1 MFKIRAMEQ
10 RFLGKTIGIGIF
22 TMFIA
27 IISASANIKLPRLIS
42 DGIVLQRG
50 VDVPIW
56 GWAEIGEK
64 VTVSFKGQQFNT
76 TTGSDKKWKVQ
87 LPQQKAGGP
96 FEITIKGSNTI
107 TIKNILFG
115 DVWFC
120 SGQSN
125 MEYEMY
131 KAADIY
137 PKEIASSTNDLI
149 RHFLVKRNIGFN
161 ALEDIESDAGW
172 QSTNPTTVLNFT
184 AVGYFFARNIF
195 EKYHVPIGLIHC
207 SYGGTPA
214 EAWINENNL
223 TSFPSYYEKA
233 ILYKDAALVE
243 KLTEEAKAKGDNWL
257 KNLNAQDAGWK
268 EGWQK
273 NPEIA
278 SGWKTMQ
285 VPGLWQ
291 DQGLNEK
298 EGAVVWFSKK
308 VNIPAKFAGKAATL
322 MVGNIV
328 LRDNTYFNGVQ
339 VGTTSNRYAP
349 RKYAIAG
356 NLVKEGNNTITV
368 RIINEAGNGGFIP
381 DKPYQLLVGDTAISL
396 MGEWQY
402 KQTVSVPALNRDD
415 VIRFQI
421 QPTAMYYGMLEPLI
435 GAPIKGVLW
444 YQGESNV
451 SKAKEYQTLFPTL
464 INSWRAAWKQGDF
477 PFLYVQLANNNPAKK
492 MPSESKLAELQEAQS
507 MALELP
513 NTGMAVANDV
523 GEWNDVHYKN
533 KSAVGERLALV
544 AEKLVYGEKNII
556 HSGPVLES
564 YTIKG
569 NQVILSFSN
578 VGGGLITKDG
588 GPLQYFSIAE
598 ANKKFVW
605 ANAKIEGNTIVVWN
619 DNISNPVA
627 VRYAWADNPAGANLY
642 NKEGLPA
649 SSFRTDK
656 NLP

>member
-1 MFKIRAMEQ
+1 MNKNI
-10 RFLGKTIGIGIF
+10 LNS
-22 TMFIA
+22 FIILML
-27 IISASANIKLPRLIS
+27 IIWGFSASAKIKLPRLIS

-50 VDVPIW
+50 MPVPIW
-56 GWAEIGEK
+56 GWADDGEQ
-64 VTVSFKGQQFNT
+64 VSVIFNGKQYNT
-76 TTGSDKKWKVQ
+76 ITGPDKKWKVQ

-96 FEITIKGSNTI
+96 FDITIKGSNTI
-107 TIKNILFG
+107 NVKNILFG

-131 KAADIY
+131 KAADLY

-161 ALEDIESDAGW
+161 SLEDIESDAGW

-195 EKYHVPIGLIHC
+195 EKYHIPIGLIHC

-223 TSFPSYYEKA
+223 KSFPSYYEKA

-243 KLTEEAKAKGDNWL
+243 KLTEEAKAKGENWM
-257 KNLNAQDAGWK
+257 KDLNAQDAGWK

-273 NPEIA
+273 KNDVA
-278 SGWKTMQ
+278 NGWKTMQ

-298 EGAVVWFSKK
+298 GGAVVWFSKN
-308 VNIPAKFAGKAATL
+308 VNLPAKFAGTAATL

-349 RKYAIAG
+349 RKYTIAG
-356 NLVKEGNNTITV
+356 KLVKEGSNTITV
-368 RIINEAGNGGFIP
+368 RVINEAGNGGFIP
-381 DKPYQLLVGDTAISL
+381 DKPYQLLVGDTVISL
-396 MGEWQY
+396 MGEWHY
-402 KQTVSVPALNRDD
+402 NQTVSVPALNRDD

-421 QPTAMYYGMLEPLI
+421 QPTAMFYGMLEPLI
-435 GAPIKGVLW
+435 GTPIKGVLW

-492 MPSESKLAELQEAQS
+492 VPAESKLAELQEAQA
-507 MALELP
+507 MALSIS

-533 KSAVGERLALV
+533 KSVVGERLALV
-544 AEKLVYGEKNII
+544 AEKLVYGNKNVI
-556 HSGPVLES
+556 HSGPVLDS

-578 VGGGLITKDG
+578 VGSGLITKDG

-598 ANKKFVW
+598 ANKKFIW
-605 ANAKIEGNTIVVWN
+605 ANAKIEGNTIIVWN
-619 DNISNPVA
+619 EKILNPVA
-627 VRYAWADNPAGANLY
+627 VRYAWADNPTGANLY

-656 NLP
+656 NNP

>member
-1 MFKIRAMEQ
+1 MKMRLINY
-10 RFLGKTIGIGIF
+10 IGLFFSCLFGI
-22 TMFIA
+22 T
-27 IISASANIKLPRLIS
+27 ASAKVTLPRLIS

-50 VDVPIW
+50 MAVPIW
-56 GWAEIGEK
+56 GWADVGER
-64 VTVSFKGQQFNT
+64 VSVSFNGKQYNAI
-76 TTGSDKKWKVQ
+76 TGTDKKWRVQ
-87 LPQQKAGGP
+87 LPAQAAGGP
-96 FEITIKGSNTI
+96 FECTIKGSNTI

-125 MEYEMY
+125 MEYELY
-131 KAADIY
+131 KAADKY

-149 RHFLVKRNIGFN
+149 RHFQVKRRIGFN
-161 ALEDIESDAGW
+161 PEEDIESEAGW
-172 QSTNPTTVLNFT
+172 EPANPTTVINFT
-184 AVGYFFARNIF
+184 AVGYFFARNLF
-195 EKYHVPIGLIHC
+195 EQYHIPIGLIHC

-214 EAWINENNL
+214 EAWMSEDNL
-223 TSFPSYYEKA
+223 KSFPSYYEKSL
-233 ILYKDAALVE
+233 LYKDAALVD
-243 KLTEEAKAKGDNWL
+243 KLTIEAKTLGEQWL
-257 KNLNAQDAGWK
+257 KALNAQDIGWK

-273 NPEIA
+273 NANIA
-278 SGWKTMQ
+278 DGWKTMQ

-298 EGAVVWFSKK
+298 GGAVIWFIKK
-308 VNIPAKFAGKAATL
+308 INIPSRLAGTAANL

-349 RKYAIAG
+349 RNYAIAG
-356 NLVKEGNNTITV
+356 KLVKEGSNTITV
-368 RIINEAGNGGFIP
+368 RIINETGNGGFIP
-381 DKPYQLLVGDTAISL
+381 DKPYQLVIGDTVISL
-396 MGEWQY
+396 MGEW
-402 KQTVSVPALNRDD
+402 KFNQTASVPALNRDD
-415 VIRFQI
+415 VIRFQV
-421 QPTAMYYGMLEPLI
+421 QPTAMFYGMLQPFI
-435 GAPIKGVLW
+435 GTPIKGVLW

-492 MPSESKLAELQEAQS
+492 MPAESKLAELQEAQS
-507 MALELP
+507 MTLSLP
-513 NTGMAVANDV
+513 NTGMAVTNDL

-533 KSAVGERLALV
+533 KSVVGERLALV
-544 AEKLVYGEKNII
+544 AENIVYGDKSVI
-556 HSGPVLES
+556 HSGPVLTS

-569 NQVILSFSN
+569 NQVILQFSN

-588 GPLQYFSIAE
+588 GPLQYFSIAG

-605 ANAKIEGNTIVVWN
+605 ANAKIEGNSIIVWS
-619 DNISNPVA
+619 DAIAEPVA
-627 VRYAWADNPAGANLY
+627 VRYAWADNPTGANLY

-656 NLP
+656 NNP

>member
-1 MFKIRAMEQ
+1 MKMRLINY
-10 RFLGKTIGIGIF
+10 IGLFFSCLFGI
-22 TMFIA
+22 T
-27 IISASANIKLPRLIS
+27 ASAKVTLPRLIS

-50 VDVPIW
+50 MAVPIW
-56 GWAEIGEK
+56 GWADVGER
-64 VTVSFKGQQFNT
+64 VSVSFNGKQYNAI
-76 TTGSDKKWKVQ
+76 TGTDKKWRVQ
-87 LPQQKAGGP
+87 LPAQAAGGP
-96 FEITIKGSNTI
+96 FECTIKGSNTI

-125 MEYEMY
+125 MEYELY
-131 KAADIY
+131 KAADKY

-149 RHFLVKRNIGFN
+149 RHFQVKRRIGFN
-161 ALEDIESDAGW
+161 PEEDIESEAGW
-172 QSTNPTTVLNFT
+172 EPANPTTVLNFT
-184 AVGYFFARNIF
+184 AVGYFFARNLF
-195 EKYHVPIGLIHC
+195 EQYHIPIGLIHC

-214 EAWINENNL
+214 EAWMSEDNL

-233 ILYKDAALVE
+233 MLYKDAALVD
-243 KLTEEAKAKGDNWL
+243 KLTIEAKTLGEQWL
-257 KNLNAQDAGWK
+257 KALNAQDIGWK

-273 NPEIA
+273 NANIA
-278 SGWKTMQ
+278 DGWKTME

-298 EGAVVWFSKK
+298 GGAVIWFSKK
-308 VNIPAKFAGKAATL
+308 INIPTRLAGTAANL

-349 RKYAIAG
+349 RNYAIAG
-356 NLVKEGNNTITV
+356 KLVKEGSNTITV
-368 RIINEAGNGGFIP
+368 RIINETGNGGFIP
-381 DKPYQLLVGDTAISL
+381 DKPYQLVIGDTVISL
-396 MGEWQY
+396 MGEW
-402 KQTVSVPALNRDD
+402 KFNQTASVPALNRDD
-415 VIRFQI
+415 VIRFQV
-421 QPTAMYYGMLEPLI
+421 QPTAMFYGMLQPFI
-435 GAPIKGVLW
+435 GTPIKGVLW

-492 MPSESKLAELQEAQS
+492 MPAESKLAELQEAQS
-507 MALELP
+507 MTLSLP
-513 NTGMAVANDV
+513 NTGMAVTNDL

-533 KSAVGERLALV
+533 KSVVGERLALV
-544 AEKLVYGEKNII
+544 AENIVYGDKSVI
-556 HSGPVLES
+556 HSGPVLTS

-569 NQVILSFSN
+569 NQVILQFSN

-588 GPLQYFSIAE
+588 GPLQYFSIAG

-605 ANAKIEGNTIVVWN
+605 ANAKIEGNSIIVWS
-619 DNISNPVA
+619 DAIANPVA
-627 VRYAWADNPAGANLY
+627 VRYAWADNPIGANLY

-656 NLP
+656 NNP

>member
-1 MFKIRAMEQ
+1 MKMRLINY
-10 RFLGKTIGIGIF
+10 IGLFFSCLFGI
-22 TMFIA
+22 TA
-27 IISASANIKLPRLIS
+27 TAKVTLPRLIS

-50 VDVPIW
+50 MPVPIW
-56 GWAEIGEK
+56 GWADEGEQVS
-64 VTVSFKGQQFNT
+64 VTFNGKQYNAI
-76 TTGSDKKWKVQ
+76 TGTDKKWKVQ

-96 FEITIKGSNTI
+96 FEMIIKGSNTI
-107 TIKNILFG
+107 TLKNILFG

-125 MEYEMY
+125 MEYELY
-131 KAADIY
+131 KAADKY

-149 RHFLVKRNIGFN
+149 RHFQVKRRIGFN
-161 ALEDIESDAGW
+161 PVEDIESVAGW
-172 QSTNPTTVLNFT
+172 ESANPTTVLNFT
-184 AVGYFFARNIF
+184 AVGYFFARNLF
-195 EKYHVPIGLIHC
+195 EQYHIPIGLIHC

-214 EAWINENNL
+214 EAWMSEDNL

-233 ILYKDAALVE
+233 MLYKDAALV
-243 KLTEEAKAKGDNWL
+243 KNLTDEAKTMGEQWL
-257 KNLNAQDAGWK
+257 KALNAQDIGWK

-273 NPEIA
+273 NATIA
-278 SGWKTMQ
+278 DGWKTMQ

-298 EGAVVWFSKK
+298 GGAVVWFSKK
-308 VNIPAKFAGKAATL
+308 IDIPARLAGNPAAL

-349 RKYAIAG
+349 RNYAIAG
-356 NLVKEGNNTITV
+356 KLVKEGSNTITV
-368 RIINEAGNGGFIP
+368 RIINETGNGGFIP
-381 DKPYQLLVGDTAISL
+381 DKPYQLVIGDTVISL
-396 MGEWQY
+396 MGEW
-402 KQTVSVPALNRDD
+402 KFNQTASVPALNRDD
-415 VIRFQI
+415 VIRFQL
-421 QPTAMYYGMLEPLI
+421 QPTAMFYGMLQPLI
-435 GAPIKGVLW
+435 GTPIKGVLW

-492 MPSESKLAELQEAQS
+492 MPAESKLAELQEAQS
-507 MALELP
+507 MTLSLP

-533 KSAVGERLALV
+533 KSVVGERLALV
-544 AEKLVYGEKNII
+544 AENIVYGDKSVV
-556 HSGPVLES
+556 HSGPVLKS

-569 NQVILSFSN
+569 NQVILQLSN

-588 GPLQYFSIAE
+588 GPLQYFSIAG

-605 ANAKIEGNTIVVWN
+605 ANAKIEGNSIIVWS
-619 DNISNPVA
+619 DAIAEPVA
-627 VRYAWADNPAGANLY
+627 VRYAWADNPTGANLY

-656 NLP
+656 KNNP

>member
-1 MFKIRAMEQ
+1 MKMRLINY
-10 RFLGKTIGIGIF
+10 IGLFFSCLFGI
-22 TMFIA
+22 T
-27 IISASANIKLPRLIS
+27 ASAKVTLPRLIS

-50 VDVPIW
+50 MAVPIW
-56 GWAEIGEK
+56 GWADVGER
-64 VTVSFKGQQFNT
+64 VSVSFNGKQYNAI
-76 TTGSDKKWKVQ
+76 TGTDKKWRVQ
-87 LPQQKAGGP
+87 LPAQAAGGP
-96 FEITIKGSNTI
+96 FECTIKGSNTI
-107 TIKNILFG
+107 TLKNILFG

-125 MEYEMY
+125 MEYELY
-131 KAADIY
+131 KAADKY

-149 RHFLVKRNIGFN
+149 RHFQVKRRIGFN
-161 ALEDIESDAGW
+161 PEEDIESEAGW
-172 QSTNPTTVLNFT
+172 EPANPTTVLNFT
-184 AVGYFFARNIF
+184 AVGYFFARNLF
-195 EKYHVPIGLIHC
+195 EQYHIPIGLIHC

-214 EAWINENNL
+214 EAWMSEDNL

-233 ILYKDAALVE
+233 MLYKDAALVD
-243 KLTEEAKAKGDNWL
+243 KLTIEAKTLGEQWL
-257 KNLNAQDAGWK
+257 KALNAQDIGWK

-273 NPEIA
+273 NANIA
-278 SGWKTMQ
+278 DGWKTME

-298 EGAVVWFSKK
+298 GGAVIWFSKK
-308 VNIPAKFAGKAATL
+308 INIPTRLAGTAANL

-349 RKYAIAG
+349 RNYAIAG
-356 NLVKEGNNTITV
+356 KLVKEGSNTITV
-368 RIINEAGNGGFIP
+368 RIINETGNGGFIP
-381 DKPYQLLVGDTAISL
+381 DKPYQLVIGDTVISL
-396 MGEWQY
+396 MGEW
-402 KQTVSVPALNRDD
+402 KFNQTASVPALNRDD
-415 VIRFQI
+415 VIRFQV
-421 QPTAMYYGMLEPLI
+421 QPTAMFYGMLQPFI
-435 GAPIKGVLW
+435 GTPIKGVLW

-492 MPSESKLAELQEAQS
+492 MPAESKLAELQEAQS
-507 MALELP
+507 MTLSLP
-513 NTGMAVANDV
+513 NTGMAVTNDL

-533 KSAVGERLALV
+533 KSVVGERLALV
-544 AEKLVYGEKNII
+544 AENIVYGDKSVI
-556 HSGPVLES
+556 HSGPVLTS

-569 NQVILSFSN
+569 NQVILQFSN

-588 GPLQYFSIAE
+588 GPLQYFSIAG

-605 ANAKIEGNTIVVWN
+605 ANAKIEGNSIIVWS
-619 DNISNPVA
+619 DAIANPVA
-627 VRYAWADNPAGANLY
+627 VRYAWADNPIGANLY

-656 NLP
+656 NNP